1 MKLKQ
6 ISLFVENKPGTV
18 NSALKLL
25 ADNGINISTLS
36 LSDSKFFG
44 VLRLLIRDWEKARD
58 LLEANQFAVKIT
70 DVVAIEVDHAAGS
83 LSKVLEVLDRNQV
96 NIEYLYAFAAGLH
109 GKAAIIFRF
118 ADPDDAIEKIKS
130 ELKLVE
136 PLDLFR
142 EIPN

>member
-58 LLEANQFAVKIT
+58 LLESHQFAVKIT

-83 LSKVLEVLDRNQV
+83 LSKVLEILDRNQV

-118 ADPDDAIEKIKS
+118 ADPDDAIAKIKS

-142 EIPN
+142 EIPD

>member
-18 NSALKLL
+18 NEALKLL
-25 ADNGINISTLS
+25 AANGINISTLS
-36 LSDSKFFG
+36 LSDTKFFG
-44 VLRLLIRDWEKARD
+44 VLRLLVRDWEKARD
-58 LLEANQFAVKIT
+58 ILEANHLAVKIT

-83 LSKVLEVLDRNQV
+83 LAKVLEVLDRHQV

-118 ADPDDAIEKIKS
+118 ADPDDAIAKIKS

-142 EIPN
+142 ELPE

>member
-18 NSALKLL
+18 NEALRVL
-25 ADNGINISTLS
+25 AANGINISTLS

-58 LLEANQFAVKIT
+58 VLEANHLAVKIT

-83 LSKVLEVLDRNQV
+83 LTKVLEVLDRHQV

-118 ADPDDAIEKIKS
+118 ADPDDAIAKIKS
-130 ELKLVE
+130 ELKIVE

-142 EIPN
+142 ELPE

>member
-18 NSALKLL
+18 NAALKLL
-25 ADNGINISTLS
+25 ANNGINISTLS

-83 LSKVLEVLDRNQV
+83 LSRVLEVLDRNQV

-118 ADPDDAIEKIKS
+118 EDPDDAIAKIRS
-130 ELKLVE
+130 ELKIVE

>member
-18 NSALKLL
+18 NAALKLL

-130 ELKLVE
+130 ELKIVE

>member
-1 MKLKQ
+1 MKFKQ
-6 ISLFVENKPGTV
+6 ISLFVENKPGAV
-18 NSALKLL
+18 NEALKLL
-25 ADNGINISTLS
+25 AANGINISTLS
-36 LSDSKFFG
+36 LSDTKFFG

-58 LLEANQFAVKIT
+58 ILEANHLAVKIT

-83 LSKVLEVLDRNQV
+83 LTKVLEVLDRHQV

-118 ADPDDAIEKIKS
+118 ADPDDAIAKIRS
-130 ELKLVE
+130 ELKIVE

-142 EIPN
+142 ELPE

>member
-18 NSALKLL
+18 NAALKLL

-130 ELKLVE
+130 ELKIVQ

>member
-18 NSALKLL
+18 NEALKIL
-25 ADNGINISTLS
+25 AANGINISTLS
-36 LSDSKFFG
+36 LSDTKFFG

-58 LLEANQFAVKIT
+58 ILEANHLAVKIT

-83 LSKVLEVLDRNQV
+83 LTKVLEVLDRHQV

-118 ADPDDAIEKIKS
+118 ADPDDAIAKIRS
-130 ELKLVE
+130 ELKIVE

-142 EIPN
+142 ELPE

>member
-1 MKLKQ
+1 M
-6 ISLFVENKPGTV
+6 
-18 NSALKLL
+18 
-25 ADNGINISTLS
+25 
-36 LSDSKFFG
+36 
-44 VLRLLIRDWEKARD
+44 LRLLIRDWEKARD
-58 LLEANQFAVKIT
+58 ILEANHLAVKIT

-83 LSKVLEVLDRNQV
+83 LTKVLEVLDRHQV

-118 ADPDDAIEKIKS
+118 ADPDDAIAKIKS

-142 EIPN
+142 ELPE

>member
-18 NSALKLL
+18 NEALKIL
-25 ADNGINISTLS
+25 AANGINISTLS
-36 LSDSKFFG
+36 LSDTKFFG

-58 LLEANQFAVKIT
+58 VLEANHLAVKIT

-83 LSKVLEVLDRNQV
+83 LTKVLEVLDRHQV

-118 ADPDDAIEKIKS
+118 ADPDDAIAKIKS
-130 ELKLVE
+130 ELKIVE

-142 EIPN
+142 ELPE

>member
-18 NSALKLL
+18 NEALKLL

-36 LSDSKFFG
+36 LSDTKFFG
-44 VLRLLIRDWEKARD
+44 LLRLLIRDWEKARD
-58 LLEANQFAVKIT
+58 ILEANHLAVKIT

-83 LSKVLEVLDRNQV
+83 LTKVLEVLDRHQV

-118 ADPDDAIEKIKS
+118 ADPDDAIAKIKS

-142 EIPN
+142 ELPE

>member
-18 NSALKLL
+18 NEALKIL
-25 ADNGINISTLS
+25 AANGINISTLS
-36 LSDSKFFG
+36 LSDTKFFG

-58 LLEANQFAVKIT
+58 ILEANHLAVKIT

-83 LSKVLEVLDRNQV
+83 LTKVLEVLDRHQV

-118 ADPDDAIEKIKS
+118 DDPDDAIAKIKS
-130 ELKLVE
+130 ELKIVE

-142 EIPN
+142 ELPE

>member
-18 NSALKLL
+18 NEALKIL
-25 ADNGINISTLS
+25 AANGINISTLS
-36 LSDSKFFG
+36 LSDTKFFG

-58 LLEANQFAVKIT
+58 ILEANHLAVKIT

-83 LSKVLEVLDRNQV
+83 LTKVLEVLDRHQV

-118 ADPDDAIEKIKS
+118 DDPDDAIAKIKS
-130 ELKLVE
+130 ELKIVE

-142 EIPN
+142 ELPN

>member
-18 NSALKLL
+18 NAALKLL

-83 LSKVLEVLDRNQV
+83 LSKILEVLDRNQV

-118 ADPDDAIEKIKS
+118 ADPDDAIAKIKS
-130 ELKLVE
+130 ELKIVE

-142 EIPN
+142 DMPN

>member
-18 NSALKLL
+18 NAALKLL

-130 ELKLVE
+130 ELKIVQ
-136 PLDLFR
+136 PLDLFG
-142 EIPN
+142 EIPG

>member
-18 NSALKLL
+18 NEALKIL
-25 ADNGINISTLS
+25 AANGINISTLS
-36 LSDSKFFG
+36 LSDTKFFG

-58 LLEANQFAVKIT
+58 ILEANHLAVKIT

-83 LSKVLEVLDRNQV
+83 LTKVLEVLDRHQV

-118 ADPDDAIEKIKS
+118 ADPDDAIVKIKS
-130 ELKLVE
+130 ELKIVE

-142 EIPN
+142 ELPE

>member
-18 NSALKLL
+18 NAALKLL

-83 LSKVLEVLDRNQV
+83 LSKVLEILDR
-96 NIEYLYAFAAGLH
+96 FFTDR
-109 GKAAIIFRF
+109 KR
-118 ADPDDAIEKIKS
+118 S
-130 ELKLVE
+130 
-136 PLDLFR
+136 
-142 EIPN
+142 

>member
-18 NSALKLL
+18 NEALRIL
-25 ADNGINISTLS
+25 AANGINISTLS

-58 LLEANQFAVKIT
+58 ILEANHLAVKIT

-83 LSKVLEVLDRNQV
+83 LTKVLEVLDRHQV

-118 ADPDDAIEKIKS
+118 ADPDDAIAKIKS
-130 ELKLVE
+130 ELKIVE

-142 EIPN
+142 ELPE

>member
-18 NSALKLL
+18 NEALKLL
-25 ADNGINISTLS
+25 AANGINISTLS
-36 LSDSKFFG
+36 LSDTKFFG

-58 LLEANQFAVKIT
+58 ILEATHLAVKIT
-70 DVVAIEVDHAAGS
+70 DVGAIEVDHAAGS
-83 LSKVLEVLDRNQV
+83 LTKVLEVLDRHQV

-118 ADPDDAIEKIKS
+118 ADPDDAIAKIRS
-130 ELKLVE
+130 ELKIVE

-142 EIPN
+142 ELPE

>member
-83 LSKVLEVLDRNQV
+83 LSKVLEILDRHQV
-96 NIEYLYAFAAGLH
+96 NIEYLYAFAAGH
-109 GKAAIIFRF
+109 NGKAAIIFRF
-118 ADPDDAIEKIKS
+118 ADPDDAIAKIKS
-130 ELKLVE
+130 ELKIVE

-142 EIPN
+142 DMPN

>member
-18 NSALKLL
+18 NAALKLL
-25 ADNGINISTLS
+25 ANNGINISTLS

-118 ADPDDAIEKIKS
+118 ADPDDAIAKIKS
-130 ELKLVE
+130 ELKIVE

-142 EIPN
+142 DMPN

>member
-18 NSALKLL
+18 NEALKLL
-25 ADNGINISTLS
+25 AANGINISTLS
-36 LSDSKFFG
+36 LSDTKFFG
-44 VLRLLIRDWEKARD
+44 VLRLLVRDWEKARD
-58 LLEANQFAVKIT
+58 ILEANHLAVKIT

-83 LSKVLEVLDRNQV
+83 LTKVLEVLDRHQV

-118 ADPDDAIEKIKS
+118 ADPDDAIAKIKS
-130 ELKLVE
+130 ELKIVE

-142 EIPN
+142 ELPE

>member
-18 NSALKLL
+18 NAALKLL
-25 ADNGINISTLS
+25 ADNGITLS

-58 LLEANQFAVKIT
+58 LLEANDFAVKIT

-83 LSKVLEVLDRNQV
+83 LSKILEVLDRHQV

-118 ADPDDAIEKIKS
+118 ADPDDAIAKIRS
-130 ELKLVE
+130 ELKIVE

-142 EIPN
+142 ELPE

>member
-18 NSALKLL
+18 NEALKIL
-25 ADNGINISTLS
+25 AANGINISTLS
-36 LSDSKFFG
+36 LSDTKFFG

-58 LLEANQFAVKIT
+58 ILEANHLAVKIT

-83 LSKVLEVLDRNQV
+83 LTKVLEVLDRHQV

-118 ADPDDAIEKIKS
+118 ADPDDAIAKIKS
-130 ELKLVE
+130 ELKIVE

-142 EIPN
+142 ELPE

>member
-44 VLRLLIRDWEKARD
+44 VLRLLIRDWEKARE
-58 LLEANQFAVKIT
+58 LLEAHNFAVKIT

-130 ELKLVE
+130 ELKIVE

>member
-18 NSALKLL
+18 NAALKLL

-83 LSKVLEVLDRNQV
+83 LSKVLEILDRNQV

-118 ADPDDAIEKIKS
+118 ADPDDAIAKIKS
-130 ELKLVE
+130 ELKIVE

-142 EIPN
+142 EMPN

>member
-18 NSALKLL
+18 NAALKLL

-58 LLEANQFAVKIT
+58 LLEANHFAVKIT

-83 LSKVLEVLDRNQV
+83 LSRVLEVLDRNQV

-118 ADPDDAIEKIKS
+118 ADPDDAIAKIKS
-130 ELKLVE
+130 ELKIVE

-142 EIPN
+142 EIPD

>member
-18 NSALKLL
+18 NAALKLL

-58 LLEANQFAVKIT
+58 LLEANSFAVKIT

-118 ADPDDAIEKIKS
+118 ADPDDAIAKIKS
-130 ELKLVE
+130 ELKIVE

-142 EIPN
+142 DMPN

>member
-18 NSALKLL
+18 NEALKLL
-25 ADNGINISTLS
+25 AANGINISTLS
-36 LSDSKFFG
+36 LSDTKFFG

-58 LLEANQFAVKIT
+58 VLEANHLAVKIT

-83 LSKVLEVLDRNQV
+83 LTKVLEVLDRHQV
-96 NIEYLYAFAAGLH
+96 NIEYLYAVAAGLH

-118 ADPDDAIEKIKS
+118 ADPDDAIAKIKS
-130 ELKLVE
+130 ELKIVE

-142 EIPN
+142 ELPE

>member
-18 NSALKLL
+18 NEALKIL
-25 ADNGINISTLS
+25 AANGINISTLS
-36 LSDSKFFG
+36 LSDTKFFG

-58 LLEANQFAVKIT
+58 ILEANHLAVKIT

-83 LSKVLEVLDRNQV
+83 LTKVLEVLDRHQV

-118 ADPDDAIEKIKS
+118 DDPDDAIAKIKS
-130 ELKLVE
+130 ELKIVE

-142 EIPN
+142 DMPN

>member
-6 ISLFVENKPGTV
+6 LSLFVENKPGAV
-18 NSALKLL
+18 NAALKLL

-44 VLRLLIRDWEKARD
+44 VLRLLIRDWEKAQK
-58 LLEANQFAVKIT
+58 LLEANNFAVKIT

-83 LSKVLEVLDRNQV
+83 LSRVLEVLDRNQV

-118 ADPDDAIEKIKS
+118 ADPDDAIAKIKS
-130 ELKLVE
+130 ELKIVE

-142 EIPN
+142 EIPD

>member
-18 NSALKLL
+18 NEALKLL
-25 ADNGINISTLS
+25 ADNGINISPLS
-36 LSDSKFFG
+36 LSDTKFFG

-58 LLEANQFAVKIT
+58 ILEANHMAVKIT

-83 LSKVLEVLDRNQV
+83 LTKVLEVLDRHQV

-118 ADPDDAIEKIKS
+118 ADPDDAIAKIKS
-130 ELKLVE
+130 ELKIVE

-142 EIPN
+142 ELPE

>member
-18 NSALKLL
+18 NEALKVL
-25 ADNGINISTLS
+25 AANGINISTLS
-36 LSDSKFFG
+36 LSDTKFFG
-44 VLRLLIRDWEKARD
+44 VLRLLVRDWEKARD
-58 LLEANQFAVKIT
+58 VLEAHQLAVKIT

-83 LSKVLEVLDRNQV
+83 LTKVLEVLDRHQV

-118 ADPDDAIEKIKS
+118 ADPDDAIAKIKS

-142 EIPN
+142 ELPE

>member
-6 ISLFVENKPGTV
+6 MSLFVENKPGTV
-18 NSALKLL
+18 NAALKLL

-58 LLEANQFAVKIT
+58 LLEALQFAVKIT

-96 NIEYLYAFAAGLH
+96 NIESLYAFAAGLH

-118 ADPDDAIEKIKS
+118 ADPDDAIAKIKS
-130 ELKLVE
+130 ELKIVE

>member
-1 MKLKQ
+1 MKLNQ

-18 NSALKLL
+18 NAALKLL

-83 LSKVLEVLDRNQV
+83 LSKVLEILDRNQV
-96 NIEYLYAFAAGLH
+96 NIEYLYAFAAGLN

-118 ADPDDAIEKIKS
+118 ADPDDAIAKIKS
-130 ELKLVE
+130 ELKIVE

-142 EIPN
+142 EIPE

>member
-58 LLEANQFAVKIT
+58 LLESHDFAVKIT

-83 LSKVLEVLDRNQV
+83 LSKVLEVLDRHQV
-96 NIEYLYAFAAGLH
+96 NIEYLYAPPAGLH

-130 ELKLVE
+130 ELRIVE

>member
-18 NSALKLL
+18 NEALKLL
-25 ADNGINISTLS
+25 AANGINISTLS
-36 LSDSKFFG
+36 LSDTKFFG

-58 LLEANQFAVKIT
+58 ILEANHLAVKIT

-83 LSKVLEVLDRNQV
+83 LSKVLEILDRNQV

-118 ADPDDAIEKIKS
+118 ADPDDAIAKIKS

-142 EIPN
+142 ELPE

>member
-58 LLEANQFAVKIT
+58 LLEAHDFAVKIT

-118 ADPDDAIEKIKS
+118 ADPDDAISKIRS